1 MGMSKKRE
9 RDPLEE
15 LEGVGPKTLER
26 LRELGV
32 TSVEHLAE
40 FTVEELV
47 EAGVEYDRAVKILQ
61 QAIQRVGTTRP
72 VAAREL
78 RSQQRRTF
86 KTGVSDFDE
95 KTPWHG
101 VREAFIYEFAGEF
114 GAGKSMLAHQLS
126 VAALAQGFTTRVVY
140 IDTEGTFNDGLVEAV
155 AKRFNFDADKALDAI
170 VVYQPAN
177 VVQLEQIVKFDLP
190 RHIAEGC
197 RLAVI
202 DTITALYRAEFV
214 GREMLAA
221 RQQRIHYLVDWL
233 RRHARTFGLT
243 SILTNQ
249 VMDVPE
255 AFSVGK
261 RPAGGNVLAHAV
273 NARFMMARPNKAKA
287 EGYMWPLDVPG
298 MPPDVRIDY
307 RITDAGLE

>member
-1 MGMSKKRE
+1 MSTDLKS
-9 RDPLEE
+9 

-26 LRELGV
+26 LKELGI
-32 TSVEHLAE
+32 TSVEHLSE
-40 FTVEELV
+40 FTLEELV
-47 EAGVEYDRAVKILQ
+47 EAGIEYDRAVKILQ
-61 QAIQRVGTTRP
+61 QAIQLTKRTKP
-72 VAAREL
+72 ISAAEL
-78 RSQQRRTF
+78 LKTQLRTF
-86 KTGVSDFDE
+86 KTGVEQFDE
-95 KTPWHG
+95 KTPWRG
-101 VREAFIYEFAGEF
+101 IREAFIYEFAGEF

-126 VAALAQGFTTRVVY
+126 VAALAQGFTARVIY
-140 IDTEGTFNDGLVEAV
+140 IDTEGTFNVKLTEAV
-155 AKRFNFDADKALDAI
+155 AKRFNVEPEKVLNAI
-170 VVYQPAN
+170 ITYQPAN
-177 VVQLEQIVKFDLP
+177 VVDLEQIVKFDLP

-197 RLAVI
+197 RLVII

-273 NARFMMARPNKAKA
+273 NARFMMVRPNKAKL

-298 MPPDVRIDY
+298 MSPEVRIEY
-307 RITDAGLE
+307 RITEAGLE

>member
-1 MGMSKKRE
+1 MSLK
-9 RDPLEE
+9 D
-15 LEGVGPKTLER
+15 LEGVGTKTLEK
-26 LRELGV
+26 LRELGII
-32 TSVEHLAE
+32 SIEHLSE
-40 FTVEELV
+40 FTVEELT

-61 QAIQRVGTTRP
+61 QAARQVDR
-72 VAAREL
+72 AAPKTARQLRE
-78 RSQQRRTF
+78 RQPKTF
-86 KTGVSDFDE
+86 KTGVANFDE
-95 KTPWHG
+95 KTPWRG
-101 VREAFIYEFAGEF
+101 IREAFIYEFAGEF

-126 VAALAQGFTTRVVY
+126 VTALVQGFTTRAVY
-140 IDTEGTFNDGLVEAV
+140 VDTEGTFNVGLVEAV
-155 AKRFNFDADKALDAI
+155 AKRFNAEPEKVLDAI
-170 VVYQPAN
+170 VTYQPAN
-177 VVQLEQIVKFDLP
+177 VVDLEHIVKFDLP
-190 RHIAEGC
+190 KHIVEGC
-197 RLAVI
+197 RLVVI

-273 NARFMMARPNKAKA
+273 NARFMMVRPNKAKL

-298 MPPDVRIDY
+298 MSPEIRIEY
-307 RITDAGLE
+307 RITEAGLE

>member
-1 MGMSKKRE
+1 VSKDLKNI
-9 RDPLEE
+9 
-15 LEGVGPKTLER
+15 EGTGPKTLER

-32 TSVEHLAE
+32 VSVEHLSE

-47 EAGVEYDRAVKILQ
+47 EAGVEYDRAVKLLQ
-61 QAIQRVGTTRP
+61 QAVQRVGTTKP
-72 VAAREL
+72 LTAREL
-78 RSQQRRTF
+78 RTRQLRVF
-86 KTGVSDFDE
+86 KTGVADFDE
-95 KTPWHG
+95 KTPWRG
-101 VREAFIYEFAGEF
+101 IREAFIYEFAGEF

-126 VAALAQGFTTRVVY
+126 VAALAQGFTMRVVY
-140 IDTEGTFNDGLVEAV
+140 IDTEGTFNDGLAEAV
-155 AKRFNFDADKALDAI
+155 ARRFGFDAEKALEAI

-177 VVQLEQIVKFDLP
+177 VVQLEQIAKFDLP

-255 AFSVGK
+255 AFAVGK

-273 NARFMMARPNKAKA
+273 NARFMMVRPNKAKA

-298 MPPDVRIDY
+298 MPPEVRIEY
-307 RITDAGLE
+307 RITEAGLE

>member
-1 MGMSKKRE
+1 LGVSRKRE

-15 LEGVGPKTLER
+15 LEGVGPNTLER

-32 TSVEHLAE
+32 TSIEHLSE

-47 EAGVEYDRAVKILQ
+47 EAGVEYERAVKILQ
-61 QAIQRVGTTRP
+61 QAIQRVSTSRP
-72 VAAREL
+72 LTAREL
-78 RSQQRRTF
+78 RTQQRRVF
-86 KTGVSDFDE
+86 KTGVAEFDE
-95 KTPWHG
+95 KTPWKD

-155 AKRFNFDADKALDAI
+155 AKRFGFDVDKALDSI

-177 VVQLEQIVKFDLP
+177 VVQLEQIVKFDLS

-221 RQQRIHYLVDWL
+221 RQQRIHYPVD
-233 RRHARTFGLT
+233 
-243 SILTNQ
+243 
-249 VMDVPE
+249 
-255 AFSVGK
+255 
-261 RPAGGNVLAHAV
+261 
-273 NARFMMARPNKAKA
+273 
-287 EGYMWPLDVPG
+287 YMWPLDVPG

>member
-1 MGMSKKRE
+1 MKK
-9 RDPLEE
+9 DKKLAS
-15 LEGVGPKTLER
+15 LEGVGPKTLEK
-26 LRELGV
+26 LEEL
-32 TSVEHLAE
+32 SVVSIEHLSE
-40 FTVEELV
+40 FTIEELV
-47 EAGVEYDRAVKILQ
+47 EAGIEYDRAIKLLQ
-61 QAIQRVGTTRP
+61 QALQRVDTAKAMTLT
-72 VAAREL
+72 EL
-78 RSQQRRTF
+78 KQRQFKTF
-86 KTGVSDFDE
+86 KTGVAAFDE
-95 KTPWHG
+95 KTPWRG

-114 GAGKSMLAHQLS
+114 GAGKSMLAHQLA
-126 VAALAQGFTTRVVY
+126 VASIAQGFTQRVVY
-140 IDTEGTFNDGLVEAV
+140 VDTEGTFNPALIEAV
-155 AKRFNFDADKALDAI
+155 ARRFGVEVPEGAV

-177 VVQLEQIVKFDLP
+177 VVQLEQIVKFELP
-190 RHIAEGC
+190 RHIQEGC
-197 RLAVI
+197 RLVII
-202 DTITALYRAEFV
+202 DTITALYRAEFP

-243 SILTNQ
+243 SVLTNQ

-273 NARFMMARPNKAKA
+273 NARFMMVRPNKAKA

-298 MPPDVRIDY
+298 MAPDVRIEY